1 MVLKGSGWSG
11 KCLWELCIGVER
23 LWHHILL
30 EMLQKQHIF
39 FWLGHKIC
47 NWTHILSQKQ
57 FTHFLQKK
65 IAHFVRKV
73 FAHWNLPSEKFKPY
87 GPLVRGRES
96 DENNSERPV
105 DALAEK
111 HQWLT
116 HWQTTWNQEML
127 AHLKVSKPKFIIF
140 FWPASGDIAGWL
152 GNKWIKRNYCGRRTD
167 RRKSKRSLQ
176 T

>member
-1 MVLKGSGWSG
+1 MVWKVSLRIVHWGRKIMAPYIAGNVT
-11 KCLWELCIGVER
+11 KTT
-23 LWHHILL
+23 HILL
-30 EMLQKQHIF
+30 TWTSNLQ
-39 FWLGHKIC
+39 L
-47 NWTHILSQKQ
+47 NS
-57 FTHFLQKK
+57 HFVTKTIYPHFAKK
-65 IAHFVRKV
+65 IYALCPESFCALKFAIWKV
-73 FAHWNLPSEKFKPY
+73 QTLWASGK
-87 GPLVRGRES
+87 GRES